1 MKTWVRATA
10 VTTIALLAWSGA
22 AIARDK
28 GAKKSAAP
36 CDQTQPAASVGGASA
51 AQTPPQISGQ
61 VTAID
66 QATGMVTVQGTDGQ
80 PHPFRANAETLK
92 DLKVGDQLE
101 AKLRSTP
108 C

>member
-10 VTTIALLAWSGA
+10 VTTVALLAWSGA

-36 CDQTQPAASVGGASA
+36 CDQTQPSASVGGAA
-51 AQTPPQISGQ
+51 TPAPPQIAGQ

-66 QATGMVTVQGTDGQ
+66 QANGMVTIQGTDGQ
-80 PHPFRANAETLK
+80 AHQFRANADTLK

-101 AKLRSTP
+101 AKLRSAP